1 MLHALINSFFLVFSF
16 ITSIILYML
25 SRDYISRII
34 KTFFEALD
42 EAFNGK
48 KEDKM
53 EIQDQL
59 NDLYK
64 VYFQNDRES
73 FLQNGAE
80 DIIGFL
86 QNDPDRMEKYG
97 MLQELMYRDANIQD
111 DPDIRNNLYRKIIYL
126 CDYINNNSS
135 NFSLIYDNR
144 SAEINRILES

>member
-111 DPDIRNNLYRKIIYL
+111 DPAIRNNLYRKIIYL

>member
-126 CDYINNNSS
+126 CDYI
-135 NFSLIYDNR
+135 
-144 SAEINRILES
+144 